1 MYILTCLKLLN
12 IKDTTFA
19 FWFAVVAIRCF
30 SLEFG
35 EHCCFLLLLL
45 LLEKLFLLRGWLDW
59 FFLWSC
65 WLGPLSGSSSGWL
78 DWFFLW
84 SYCWGLFVLGFISG
98 NLPHAGDY
106 PPRCTYDM
114 LCVCVGD
121 CPPYY
126 ITIYRMCDI
135 YTRVHPLCVMLT
147 TNNNPEALEL
157 LELQHPRELDELYAS
172 PSEMWSPSIGPAL
185 ATGGTAAPQA
195 APELEPAWIPQ
206 I

>member
-19 FWFAVVAIRCF
+19 LWFAVVAIRCF
-30 SLEFG
+30 SLELG
-35 EHCCFLLLLL
+35 DWCFILL
-45 LLEKLFLLRGWLDW
+45 LLERLFLLRGWLDW

-65 WLGPLSGSSSGWL
+65 WLGPLFGCAN
-78 DWFFLW
+78 DQPFQRW
-84 SYCWGLFVLGFISG
+84 SYCWRFFVLGFISG
-98 NLPHAGDY
+98 NLPHAGGY

-147 TNNNPEALEL
+147 TNSNPEALEL
-157 LELQHPRELDELYAS
+157 LELQHPEELD
-172 PSEMWSPSIGPAL
+172 AL
-185 ATGGTAAPQA
+185 
-195 APELEPAWIPQ
+195 
-206 I
+206 